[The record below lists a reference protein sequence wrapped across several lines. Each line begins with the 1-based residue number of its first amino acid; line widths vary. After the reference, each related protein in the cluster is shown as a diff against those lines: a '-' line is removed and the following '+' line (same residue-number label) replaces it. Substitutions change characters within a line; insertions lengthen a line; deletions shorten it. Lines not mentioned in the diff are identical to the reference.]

1 MTLSNAILNYPWDG
15 VPLVAV
21 DPNSTGDIYMVKREI
36 QPNGSVKEIILSTET
51 AEEVYSLDNNVGDS
65 EPNNTWNL
73 KCHTTSLEKSQ
84 KPNNR
89 TLKKLMGM
97 ENWDWKPLR
106 SLVIGN
112 NF

>member
-65 EPNNTWNL
+65 EPNNTWDL
-73 KCHTTSLEKSQ
+73 KCHTNFEKADGYGKLGLEAFKVSGYWQ
-84 KPNNR
+84 
-89 TLKKLMGM
+89 
-97 ENWDWKPLR
+97 
-106 SLVIGN
+106 
-112 NF
+112 

>member
-21 DPNSTGDIYMVKREI
+21 DPNNPGDIYMVKREI
-36 QPNGSVKEIILSTET
+36 QPGGSVKEVILSTET
-51 AEEVYSLDNNVGDS
+51 AEEVYNLSDNTE
-65 EPNNTWNL
+65 EPGHTWGL
-73 KCHTTSLEKSQ
+73 KCHTTVLEKSQ
-84 KPNNR
+84 KPSDG
-89 TLKKLMGM
+89 TMKKLMDM